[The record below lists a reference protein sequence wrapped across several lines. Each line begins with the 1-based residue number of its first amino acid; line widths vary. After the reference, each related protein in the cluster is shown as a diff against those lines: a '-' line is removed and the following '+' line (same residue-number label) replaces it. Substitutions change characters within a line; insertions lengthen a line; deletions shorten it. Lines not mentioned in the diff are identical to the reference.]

1 MRGFPKFFNTKQD
14 VLNALQLFPEETK
27 AYIQMILDTRNL
39 WVQTE
44 YVAPGINDETHY
56 VRTDEAGNVYQ
67 MEYCD
72 DPNGDI
78 PRLGFTVEE
87 LEAIVNG

>member
-14 VLNALQLFPEETK
+14 VLNALALFPEETK
-27 AYIQMILDTRNL
+27 AYIQTLLDTRKL
-39 WVQTE
+39 WVQVE
-44 YVAPGINDETHY
+44 YVAPGVNDETHY

-67 MEYCD
+67 MEYRD

>member
-1 MRGFPKFFNTKQD
+1 MRGFPKHFNTKDD
-14 VLNALQLFPEETK
+14 VLNTLQLFPEDTK
-27 AYIQMILDTRNL
+27 AYIQTLLDTRKL
-39 WVQTE
+39 WVQVE
-44 YVAPGINDETHY
+44 YTAPGVEDETHY

-67 MEYCD
+67 MEYRD

-87 LEAIVNG
+87 LEGIVNG

>member
-1 MRGFPKFFNTKQD
+1 MRGFPKFFNTKAD
-14 VLNALQLFPEETK
+14 VLNALALFPEETR
-27 AYIQMILDTRNL
+27 AFCQRLLDERKK
-39 WVQTE
+39 WVQVE
-44 YVAPGINDETHY
+44 YTAPGINDETHY

-67 MEYCD
+67 MEYVD

>member
-1 MRGFPKFFNTKQD
+1 MRGFPKHFNTKQD
-14 VLNALQLFPEETK
+14 VLNALALFPEETK
-27 AYIQMILDTRNL
+27 AYIQTLLDTRKL

-44 YVAPGINDETHY
+44 YTAPGVEDESHY
-56 VRTDEAGNVYQ
+56 IRTDEAGNVYQ
-67 MEYCD
+67 MEYQD

>member
-1 MRGFPKFFNTKQD
+1 MRGFPKHFNTKVD
-14 VLNALQLFPEETK
+14 VLNTLALFPDETK
-27 AYIQMILDTRNL
+27 AYCQTLLDNRKL

-44 YVAPGINDETHY
+44 YTAPGINDESHHT
-56 VRTDEAGNVYQ
+56 RTDEVGNTYQ
-67 MEYCD
+67 MEYRD

>member
-1 MRGFPKFFNTKQD
+1 MRGFPKHFNTKTD
-14 VLNALQLFPEETK
+14 VLNALAIFPEETK
-27 AYIQMILDTRNL
+27 AYIQIILDTRKL
-39 WVQTE
+39 WIQTE
-44 YVAPGINDETHY
+44 YTAPGVEDETHY

-67 MEYCD
+67 MEYRD

-87 LEAIVNG
+87 LEAIV

>member
-1 MRGFPKFFNTKQD
+1 MRGFPKHLNTKVD

-27 AYIQMILDTRNL
+27 AYIQMLLDTRKL
-39 WVQTE
+39 WVQTS
-44 YVAPGINDETHY
+44 YTAPGVNDETHY

-67 MEYCD
+67 MEYRD

-87 LEAIVNG
+87 LEALI

>member
-1 MRGFPKFFNTKQD
+1 MRGFPKHFNTKQD
-14 VLNALQLFPEETK
+14 VLNALELYPDETR
-27 AYIQMILDTRNL
+27 AYCQTLLDTRKL
-39 WVQTE
+39 WVQVE
-44 YVAPGINDETHY
+44 YTAPGINDESHY

-67 MEYCD
+67 MEYRD

-87 LEAIVNG
+87 LEGIVNG